1 MPPVLIALNAT
12 LRLRKGSKT
21 RLVKLEDYFVDY
33 KQTLLEDG
41 EFIQS
46 IIIPKL
52 SSEEQLILHK
62 ISKRFEDDISA
73 VCMAIK
79 VRMDA
84 RRIIDVCVA
93 FGGMAA
99 TPKRATHLEQTL
111 LQNWDKANL
120 KELAYIALKDDFSP
134 LSDIRAS
141 SKYRL
146 QVSTNLVQKTIL
158 NLAGE
163 FVPNLANVYEYE
175 SQIGGG

>member
-1 MPPVLIALNAT
+1 
-12 LRLRKGSKT
+12 
-21 RLVKLEDYFVDY
+21 
-33 KQTLLEDG
+33 
-41 EFIQS
+41 
-46 IIIPKL
+46 
-52 SSEEQLILHK
+52 
-62 ISKRFEDDISA
+62 
-73 VCMAIK
+73 MAIK

>member
-1 MPPVLIALNAT
+1 
-12 LRLRKGSKT
+12 
-21 RLVKLEDYFVDY
+21 
-33 KQTLLEDG
+33 
-41 EFIQS
+41 
-46 IIIPKL
+46 
-52 SSEEQLILHK
+52 
-62 ISKRFEDDISA
+62 
-73 VCMAIK
+73 
-79 VRMDA
+79 
-84 RRIIDVCVA
+84 
-93 FGGMAA
+93 MAA

-163 FVPNLANVYEYE
+163 FVPNLANVFEYE